1 MDIIKTHEKLEEAL
15 KGKTIS
21 GVFSVDKEFKGY
33 ELGKYKG
40 RLASGSIWDSA
51 RTDRHALVGDDDQ
64 SYQNGLGETVILFE
78 DGSYLTVWGSHSAG
92 LNIRQ
97 KGDYYEH
104 D

>member
-1 MDIIKTHEKLEEAL
+1 MDVIKTHEELEKVL
-15 KGKTIS
+15 KGKTIIA
-21 GVFSVDKEFKGY
+21 VFSVDKEFKGY

-40 RLASGSIWDSA
+40 RLADGPIRYRGKSSRD
-51 RTDRHALVGDDDQ
+51 ALVGDDNQ
-64 SYQNGLGETVILFE
+64 SYHNGVGETVIEFD
-78 DGSYLTVWGSHSAG
+78 DGSYMTVWGSHSAG